1 MKRETSVKINM
12 KFDKKCGGEMLGVL
26 EPLNITC
33 LFREIE
39 RRLKIERIK
48 IEKIEKHKHNNVKK
62 CKNSNFLIH

>member
-1 MKRETSVKINM
+1 M

-39 RRLKIERIK
+39 RRLKIERIR
-48 IEKIEKHKHNNVKK
+48 IEKIEKHKHNNVKNVK
-62 CKNSNFLIH
+62 TAIS

>member
-1 MKRETSVKINM
+1 M

-39 RRLKIERIK
+39 RRDWKLKELR
-48 IEKIEKHKHNNVKK
+48 
-62 CKNSNFLIH
+62 